1 MKRNSWH
8 YSLAKIANNDQNIY
22 DGEMSICQYSR
33 KVFWGGVLVAFLVT
47 MLINILVFVGTALYE
62 ILGAIVGFSALG
74 PASYVLLGLF
84 AFIGVCSVGYF
95 LNKRWKAKSR
105 ELLKAEN
112 TSYVSKAYKSYKD
125 KICFTVEFEEDK

>member
-8 YSLAKIANNDQNIY
+8 YKLAEIGNDNNKIW
-22 DGEMSICQYSR
+22 DGDMSICQYSR
-33 KVFWGGVLVAFLVT
+33 KVFWGGVLVLFLCL
-47 MLINILVFVGTALYE
+47 MGLNLLLWLGTALYE
-62 ILGAIVGFSALG
+62 ILGAVIGFSALG
-74 PASYVLLGLF
+74 PASYVLMGVL
-84 AFIGVCSVGYF
+84 AFIGVCTTGYF